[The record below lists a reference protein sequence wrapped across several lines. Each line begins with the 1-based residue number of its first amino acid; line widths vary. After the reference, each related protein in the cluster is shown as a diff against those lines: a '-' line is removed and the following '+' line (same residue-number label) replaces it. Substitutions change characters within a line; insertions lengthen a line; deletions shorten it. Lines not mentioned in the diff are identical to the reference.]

1 MQMVG
6 HVLGLGDRHINNIL
20 IDNTSGEV
28 VHIDLGVAFEQG
40 RILPTPEKIPF
51 RLTRDI
57 VDGFGPAG
65 VEGVFRACCEQSIT
79 VLRQNSQAVLT
90 VLEVMNGNFN
100 IARPEAGKVVLSVR
114 SECS

>member
-1 MQMVG
+1 M
-6 HVLGLGDRHINNIL
+6 LGLGDRHINNIL

-100 IARPEAGKVVLSVR
+100 IALPEAGKVVLSVR